1 MPRRFHTS
9 GGTVDRLADV
19 AIRQKAACGVQM
31 PDRLTSVPI
40 TDTTAIRSTVIE
52 VCGGGFDVGFQS
64 RQIATGEPRRQHA
77 ENDLELGARDHQW
90 RPEHPGVPSRGW

>member
-1 MPRRFHTS
+1 MHPT
-9 GGTVDRLADV
+9 ADV
-19 AIRQKAACGVQM
+19 CYTTEGRLRRPMI

-52 VCGGGFDVGFQS
+52 VCGGGFNVEFQS

-77 ENDLELGARDHQW
+77 VESILAWRARSSMAS
-90 RPEHPGVPSRGW
+90 RTPGRLCEEDYTF